1 MIMHI
6 FAGLTE
12 LDHVENHLD
21 FTSRF
26 VFNSYLT
33 FALSFHFYCYKIDQ
47 SVTAVLALLFLWL
60 FCHFGFPVAC
70 SRLYHLPI
78 GFNCCLLSFNLNTC
92 FNSLNIGLESALIL
106 SAIIAPFFWT

>member
-60 FCHFGFPVAC
+60 FCHFGFPVAFVYTIYPLV
-70 SRLYHLPI
+70 STVVYYPSISTLV
-78 GFNCCLLSFNLNTC
+78 STV
-92 FNSLNIGLESALIL
+92 
-106 SAIIAPFFWT
+106 